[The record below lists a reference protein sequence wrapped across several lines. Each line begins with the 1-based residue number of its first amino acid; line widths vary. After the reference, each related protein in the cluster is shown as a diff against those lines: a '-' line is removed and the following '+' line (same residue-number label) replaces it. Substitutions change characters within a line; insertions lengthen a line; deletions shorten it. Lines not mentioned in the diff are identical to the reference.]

1 MAKVLKTMD
10 GNEAAAYASYA
21 FTEVAGVFPISPAS
35 AMGDNTERW
44 AAQKKKNLFGTS
56 VKVIEMQSEAG
67 AAGVVHGSL
76 QAGALTTTYTAS
88 QGLLLKIPNMYK
100 MAGELLPS
108 VIHIAARAIATHALS
123 IFGDHQDVMSAR
135 ATGYCMLASGSV
147 QEVMDLAGIAHL
159 SAIKGRVPFMHFFDG
174 YRTSHEINKIE
185 VIDYSVFDKLLDY
198 DAVQRFRDAALNP
211 ESPVTR
217 GGAQNDDIYFQGR
230 EAANKFYNAMPDIVN
245 HYMEE
250 ISKITKREYK
260 PFMYYGDSQ
269 ATDIIICMCSANE
282 TIKETIDFL
291 RKTQNKKV
299 GLLVVHLYRP
309 FSTKYFMNVLPK
321 TVKRICALD
330 RTKEPGSLGEPLYL
344 DIRNVFYKHALQPTI
359 IGGRY
364 GLSSKD
370 FTPAQVIAIF
380 DNLSSPNPKNG
391 FTVGINDDVTFTSLE
406 LGPNIAVNSSEV
418 RECLF
423 YGLGADGTVGA
434 NKNSVKIIGDKTN
447 LYAQAYF
454 AYDSKK
460 AGGFT
465 RSHLRFSKDT
475 IRSTYYVTN
484 PSFVACSKEIYLEQ
498 YEVIDGLKVGGT
510 FLLNSIHTKE
520 EIAATLPD
528 RVKRMLFDKK
538 VNFYIIN
545 ATKLARDIGL
555 RNRTNTIMQAA
566 FFKLANVIEYEEAKR
581 YMKEYAKRTYSSKGN
596 DIVEMNYK
604 AIDEGE
610 HGIVEVPI
618 DPTWASYES
627 AELII
632 SSKYIGSDYVE
643 NFAKIV
649 NAAKGDTLPVSIFTD
664 REDGTLEAGST
675 QYEKRGIS
683 DIVPMWIEENC
694 IQCNQCAFECP
705 HAVIRPFLL
714 NDKEIEKS
722 PQGVKDHL
730 LDGTGKHIKG
740 NYKYK
745 IQVSIQDCTG
755 CNICVDV
762 CPTKDKSLVMVP
774 YGDEDQRGEQENADY
789 LFNDV
794 EYKDYVVST
803 DTIKGS
809 QFAQPLFEF
818 HSACA
823 GCGETTYIA
832 LVTQLFGDRAMIAN
846 ATGCSTIYASS
857 APSTP
862 YTKNDKGEGP
872 AWANSLFEDNAEFGY
887 GMYHAV
893 ETNRNRIQT
902 IMSDNMDKVA
912 NPLVTLFNEWIK
924 DRNDG
929 TKTKRLRDLLI
940 PALEAHTDEPG
951 VLELLSLKKF
961 FVKKSHWIFGGDGWA
976 YDIGYGG
983 LDHVLSTGTNLN
995 VLVLDTE
1002 VYSNTGGQSSKSA
1015 RAGSIAEFT
1024 NDGKASAKKDLGY
1037 LTMMYGNIYVAQINS
1052 RASQRQTILAIKEAE
1067 AYPGPSLIIA
1077 YSPCIAH
1084 GMDGGLM
1091 KSVDQADLATK
1102 CGYWPI
1108 YSYDPRLSE
1117 EGKNPIKISGKKPDW
1132 DRYEEFLLHENRYRN
1147 LKIYNPEHAEELFAK
1162 NKADAQ
1168 FRYRQLTRMAAAD
1181 WSDEVKVEETKEE
1194 NKEE

>member
-1 MAKVLKTMD
+1 L
-10 GNEAAAYASYA
+10 
-21 FTEVAGVFPISPAS
+21 
-35 AMGDNTERW
+35 
-44 AAQKKKNLFGTS
+44 
-56 VKVIEMQSEAG
+56 
-67 AAGVVHGSL
+67 
-76 QAGALTTTYTAS
+76 
-88 QGLLLKIPNMYK
+88 
-100 MAGELLPS
+100 
-108 VIHIAARAIATHALS
+108 
-123 IFGDHQDVMSAR
+123 
-135 ATGYCMLASGSV
+135 
-147 QEVMDLAGIAHL
+147 
-159 SAIKGRVPFMHFFDG
+159 
-174 YRTSHEINKIE
+174 
-185 VIDYSVFDKLLDY
+185 
-198 DAVQRFRDAALNP
+198 
-211 ESPVTR
+211 ES
-217 GGAQNDDIYFQGR
+217 
-230 EAANKFYNAMPDIVN
+230 
-245 HYMEE
+245 
-250 ISKITKREYK
+250 
-260 PFMYYGDSQ
+260 
-269 ATDIIICMCSANE
+269 
-282 TIKETIDFL
+282 
-291 RKTQNKKV
+291 
-299 GLLVVHLYRP
+299 
-309 FSTKYFMNVLPK
+309 
-321 TVKRICALD
+321 
-330 RTKEPGSLGEPLYL
+330 
-344 DIRNVFYKHALQPTI
+344 
-359 IGGRY
+359 
-364 GLSSKD
+364 
-370 FTPAQVIAIF
+370 
-380 DNLSSPNPKNG
+380 
-391 FTVGINDDVTFTSLE
+391 
-406 LGPNIAVNSSEV
+406 
-418 RECLF
+418 
-423 YGLGADGTVGA
+423 
-434 NKNSVKIIGDKTN
+434 
-447 LYAQAYF
+447 
-454 AYDSKK
+454 
-460 AGGFT
+460 
-465 RSHLRFSKDT
+465 
-475 IRSTYYVTN
+475 
-484 PSFVACSKEIYLEQ
+484 
-498 YEVIDGLKVGGT
+498 
-510 FLLNSIHTKE
+510 
-520 EIAATLPD
+520 
-528 RVKRMLFDKK
+528 
-538 VNFYIIN
+538 
-545 ATKLARDIGL
+545 
-555 RNRTNTIMQAA
+555 
-566 FFKLANVIEYEEAKR
+566 
-581 YMKEYAKRTYSSKGN
+581 
-596 DIVEMNYK
+596 
-604 AIDEGE
+604 
-610 HGIVEVPI
+610 
-618 DPTWASYES
+618 
-627 AELII
+627 
-632 SSKYIGSDYVE
+632 
-643 NFAKIV
+643 
-649 NAAKGDTLPVSIFTD
+649 
-664 REDGTLEAGST
+664 GST

-714 NDKEIEKS
+714 NDKEIEKA
-722 PQGVKDHL
+722 PLGVKNHL
-730 LDGTGKHIKG
+730 LDGSGKHIKG
-740 NYKYK
+740 NFKYK

-762 CPTKDKSLVMVP
+762 CPTKNKSLVMVP
-774 YGDEDQRGEQENADY
+774 YGDEDKRGEQDNADY

-902 IMSDNMDKVA
+902 IMRDNMNKVG

-929 TKTKRLRDLLI
+929 PKTKRLRNLLI
-940 PALEAHTDEPG
+940 PALEARASEPG

-1052 RASQRQTILAIKEAE
+1052 RASQRQTIQAIKEAE

-1117 EGKNPIKISGKKPDW
+1117 KGENPIKISGKKPDW

-1147 LKIYNPEHAEELFAK
+1147 LKVYNPEHANELFAK

-1181 WSDEVKVEETKEE
+1181 WSDEVKVEDKED
-1194 NKEE
+1194 